1 MKVVPFVYDDYDD
14 LFANTYVLIDENNNC
29 LVIDPSK
36 KYSGIINYIQKNNL
50 TLKGVLLTHGHADHM
65 GLAKYFQEKGAKIY
79 IHRADMDKIGS
90 YKNMGVFLNVIVPSF
105 DADVLLEG
113 GEHLQIDGLDVIVIH
128 TPGHSKGSVCY
139 VIGDCIFAG
148 DTIFCASYGRTDFYD
163 GDQDELYD
171 SIVNKIFK
179 LDGNY
184 KIYTGH
190 GPETT
195 LELEKASNPILW

>member
-1 MKVVPFVYDDYDD
+1 MRVYSCVTTP
-14 LFANTYVLIDENNNC
+14 LETNTYLVANGNRGFLIDPGGDEDRVNAMIKESG
-29 LVIDPSK
+29 VDSIDA
-36 KYSGIINYIQKNNL
+36 
-50 TLKGVLLTHGHADHM
+50 VLLTHAHADHI

-79 IHRADMDKIGS
+79 LHKADLDKVGS

-105 DADVLLEG
+105 DVDVILEG
-113 GEHLQIDGLDVIVIH
+113 GEHLQIDGLDVLVIH
-128 TPGHSKGSVCY
+128 TPGHSKGSVCF
-139 VIGDCIFAG
+139 IINDCIFAG

-163 GDQDELYD
+163 GNQDEIYD

-184 KIYTGH
+184 KIYCGH